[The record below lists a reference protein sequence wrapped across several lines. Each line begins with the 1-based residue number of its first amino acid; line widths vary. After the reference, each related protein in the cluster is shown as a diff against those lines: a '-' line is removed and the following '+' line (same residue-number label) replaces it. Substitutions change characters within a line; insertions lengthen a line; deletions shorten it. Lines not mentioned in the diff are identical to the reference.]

1 MSSWGQCW
9 RGELPQDRR
18 WMAQTWPRADGVWE
32 VAKIPTSWCF
42 INDNQKKSRKFDVW
56 RITICIQT
64 SQKQTITFCW
74 DVTWP
79 VCFRPFT
86 SKRFPSLFLQA
97 TQGKSDRTKNTT
109 TGTTTAKNER
119 WTKILTCV
127 FFHCLRP
134 EILTEFVTIF
144 IFSCCW
150 SVGRKKWLLRL
161 RKISKEAQKHPKWD
175 ATQYTSFRMWSVILT
190 IIFTITWG
198 LFVSPPRFPFSRIE
212 RLRRVKAT
220 AWSSSGWVGHER
232 SMSMRMTLRLL
243 KNHKSWGPKGKY
255 II

>member
-1 MSSWGQCW
+1 MTIKKSLGSLTFEESQYAYKHHKSKPSHLLRCYMTCLFPSFHF
-9 RGELPQDRR
+9 E
-18 WMAQTWPRADGVWE
+18 
-32 VAKIPTSWCF
+32 KIPFSF
-42 INDNQKKSRKFDVW
+42 S
-56 RITICIQT
+56 
-64 SQKQTITFCW
+64 
-74 DVTWP
+74 P
-79 VCFRPFT
+79 GY
-86 SKRFPSLFLQA
+86 L
-97 TQGKSDRTKNTT
+97 QGKSDRTKNTT

-127 FFHCLRP
+127 FFHCFEAGDSYWIRDH
-134 EILTEFVTIF
+134 FN
-144 IFSCCW
+144 FSCCW

-161 RKISKEAQKHPKWD
+161 RKISKEAQKHPKSD